1 VSLSEA
7 AGCFGRL
14 ALIGLALI
22 ALIAGFLA
30 WHFFRPDAYLN
41 PLDRFF
47 MTQFDN
53 RTVQDPK
60 SLIPDVFSRGMPKQ
74 MFVQVIE
81 GMGYRENRNIVDELN
96 ESWYSKPGT
105 FAVVCSNTFNV
116 NARFDGTG
124 LSEALAYRWATCL

>member
-1 VSLSEA
+1 
-7 AGCFGRL
+7 
-14 ALIGLALI
+14 
-22 ALIAGFLA
+22 
-30 WHFFRPDAYLN
+30 
-41 PLDRFF
+41 

>member
-1 VSLSEA
+1 
-7 AGCFGRL
+7 
-14 ALIGLALI
+14 
-22 ALIAGFLA
+22 
-30 WHFFRPDAYLN
+30 
-41 PLDRFF
+41 

-60 SLIPDVFSRGMPKQ
+60 SLIPDVFSRGMPEQ

-124 LSEALAYRWATCL
+124 LVKPWPTVGRLVCSLVPRRQRSRL